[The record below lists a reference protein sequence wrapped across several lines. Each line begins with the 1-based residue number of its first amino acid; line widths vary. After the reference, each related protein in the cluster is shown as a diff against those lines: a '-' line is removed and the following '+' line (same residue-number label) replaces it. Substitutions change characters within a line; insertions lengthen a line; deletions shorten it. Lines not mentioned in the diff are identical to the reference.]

1 MAEETLVSMQIEDG
15 AKVVERLRESGFDLI
30 AAWWMKASEEG
41 LWFLYIAT
49 HEVEEK
55 GIVAAYRSVLTSMGD
70 LEQLWVNPFEV
81 KVVGAENRIT
91 KDVVSHLNH
100 YPSRSRSPIRYGGCK
115 LGNVSIEGA
124 FIYPQPV
131 TT

>member
-55 GIVAAYRSVLTSMGD
+55 GIFAAYHTVLTSMGD
-70 LEQLWVNPFEV
+70 LGQLWVNPFEV

-91 KDVVSHLNH
+91 KDVVSHLTH
-100 YPSRSRSPIRYGGCK
+100 YPSPRRIPIRYGGCK